1 MSQTAAAD
9 ASVFSGA
16 CLCGAIRYAAR
27 GAPARVNHCHCVQC
41 QRQSGAAMV
50 TWATWPR
57 AALRMLQGEPA
68 DFESSPGVKRS
79 FCRRCG
85 STLFWR
91 RAPARDRA
99 DPQPEEIDIA
109 AGTLDDADQLAPSEH
124 IFVKSRRPWMPL
136 CDGLPAYT
144 ESRPKP

>member
-1 MSQTAAAD
+1 MSEPVAP
-9 ASVFSGA
+9 VFTGS
-16 CLCGAIRYAAR
+16 CLCGAIRYEAR
-27 GAPARVNHCHCVQC
+27 GAPLGVNHCHCVQC
-41 QRQSGAAMV
+41 QRVSGAALL

-57 AALRMLQGEPA
+57 ASLRVLRGEVA

-79 FCRRCG
+79 FCARCG

-91 RAPARDRA
+91 RVARER
-99 DPQPEEIDIA
+99 EELDVA
-109 AGTLDDADQLAPSEH
+109 AGTLDQAEQLRPTEH

-136 CDGLPAYT
+136 CDGLPAYA

>member
-1 MSQTAAAD
+1 MSQQAAMD
-9 ASVFSGA
+9 GSVFPGT
-16 CLCGAIRYAAR
+16 CLCGAIRYEAR

-41 QRQSGAAMV
+41 QRQSGAALV

-57 AALRMLQGEPA
+57 AAVRMLQGEPA

-79 FCRRCG
+79 FCQRCG

-91 RAPARDRA
+91 RVRDRGGA
-99 DPQPEEIDIA
+99 REPEEIDIA
-109 AGTLDDADQLAPSEH
+109 AGTLDNADKLAPSEH

-144 ESRPKP
+144 ESRPKA

>member
-1 MSQTAAAD
+1 MSEPVGP
-9 ASVFSGA
+9 VFTGS
-16 CLCGAIRYAAR
+16 CLCGAIRYEAR
-27 GAPARVNHCHCVQC
+27 SAPMAVNHCHCVQC
-41 QRQSGAAMV
+41 QRASGAALL

-57 AALRMLQGEPA
+57 AALRVLRGEVA

-79 FCRRCG
+79 FCARCG

-91 RAPARDRA
+91 RVARER
-99 DPQPEEIDIA
+99 EELDVA
-109 AGTLDDADQLAPSEH
+109 AGTLDQAELLRPTEH

-136 CDGLPAYT
+136 CDGLPAYA